1 MAASSQPT
9 KTEKTEE
16 FHATHG
22 NITVVKMQHSDEKIP
37 TDTKEGLELEVQSPY
52 LDKTALDTKIGLT
65 SQNVKHDS
73 YF

>member
-1 MAASSQPT
+1 M
-9 KTEKTEE
+9 
-16 FHATHG
+16 
-22 NITVVKMQHSDEKIP
+22 MHSDEKIP

-73 YF
+73 YFQPDEDQIEIKHLQTDHQDDSQKDATN